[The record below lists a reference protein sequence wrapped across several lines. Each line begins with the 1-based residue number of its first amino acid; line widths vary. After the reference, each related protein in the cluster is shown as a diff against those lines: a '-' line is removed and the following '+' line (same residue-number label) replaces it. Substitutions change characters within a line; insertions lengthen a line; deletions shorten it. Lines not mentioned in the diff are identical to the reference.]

1 MQNPSVSPPLSERP
15 FKPDFADSRALS
27 ELPLAEL
34 VACHECDLLMR
45 KPELALGERAECPR
59 CGYELYTHRHQVV
72 RRSLALVIA
81 ALLLYVPAN
90 FLPIIRLNLLGQSS
104 EDTIWS
110 GVLGLYASGM
120 PSVAVVV
127 FLCSM
132 AIPLLKLLCQLM
144 VLLSIQLNVG
154 RHHGLVLYR
163 IYYHLR
169 EWGMLEVYLMGIL
182 VATVKLVDIADLS
195 LGIGLG
201 CFIAL
206 LLVQVWLEV
215 TMSPHQIW
223 QALSGEVEHARH

>member
-1 MQNPSVSPPLSERP
+1 MSDSPDIQSLS
-15 FKPDFADSRALS
+15 AVAL
-27 ELPLAEL
+27 EQL

-45 KPELALGERAECPR
+45 KPQIGDGERVECPR

-90 FLPIIRLNLLGQSS
+90 FLPIMQLNLLGRAS
-104 EDTIWS
+104 EDTVWS
-110 GVLGLYASGM
+110 GVLGLYDSGM
-120 PSVAVVV
+120 QGIAALV

-132 AIPLLKLLCQLM
+132 AVPLLKLLCQLA
-144 VLLSIQLNVG
+144 VLASIRLDLG
-154 RHHGLVLYR
+154 RSYGLLLYR
-163 IYYHLR
+163 IYHHLR

-182 VATVKLVDIADLS
+182 VAIVKLADMADLS
-195 LGIGLG
+195 LGLGLF
-201 CFIAL
+201 CFVAL

-223 QALSGEVEHARH
+223 EALAGEDGHASA